1 MAVDPLIQEL
11 LDLIEPPDDGDQAR
25 PTSEFG
31 AGRTTGSNPHGG
43 FDMNRGRGVQPH
55 GRVTSPVYGSIKEI
69 EPKLGRIVIEEWH
82 DPISKKPTGYDV
94 EILHTQTQTVKA
106 GDEVKPTQQI

>member
-1 MAVDPLIQEL
+1 MAVDPVIQKL
-11 LDLIEPPDDGDQAR
+11 MDLIEPPDDGDQAS

-55 GRVTSPVYGSIKEI
+55 GRVTSPVYGSIKESNLSLDASSSRSGMI
-69 EPKLGRIVIEEWH
+69 RFLRNRPGMMLRYFIRGRG
-82 DPISKKPTGYDV
+82 P
-94 EILHTQTQTVKA
+94 
-106 GDEVKPTQQI
+106 